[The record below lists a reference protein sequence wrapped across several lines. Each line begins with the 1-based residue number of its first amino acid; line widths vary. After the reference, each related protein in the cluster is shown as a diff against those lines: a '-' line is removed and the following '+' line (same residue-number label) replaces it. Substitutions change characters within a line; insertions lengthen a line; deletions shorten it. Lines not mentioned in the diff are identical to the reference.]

1 MSQWRTPHRSV
12 HCRAFAA
19 DSSDIG
25 MGRVR
30 GIRRAEVPRRSK
42 TDRSQKNLRMR
53 LVKGSARALA
63 PLAPLPQQA
72 VPDGSARIAVG
83 AFPTAGDAEPAWD
96 HCGAGTA
103 VHQGIARPPARNR
116 AFGAAGGVIEMENAQ
131 EIQRAE
137 PGATLPGRCDGI
149 WQGSD
154 RLCPRHGPVYPAV
167 IW

>member
-1 MSQWRTPHRSV
+1 MPSLRTVRTSGWGVSGGSGGQRS
-12 HCRAFAA
+12 HAA
-19 DSSDIG
+19 
-25 MGRVR
+25 
-30 GIRRAEVPRRSK
+30 PRP
-42 TDRSQKNLRMR
+42 TDRR
-53 LVKGSARALA
+53 GACGCGWARALA

-72 VPDGSARIAVG
+72 VLDGSARIAVG

-103 VHQGIARPPARNR
+103 VRQGIARPPARNR